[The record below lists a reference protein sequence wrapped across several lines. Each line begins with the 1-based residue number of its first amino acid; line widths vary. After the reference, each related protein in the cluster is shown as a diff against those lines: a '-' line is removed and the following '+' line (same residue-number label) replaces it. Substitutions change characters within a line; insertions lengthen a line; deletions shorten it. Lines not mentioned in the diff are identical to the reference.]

1 MSVGMLF
8 PASSMRVTV
17 LFVCNISIIALPPN
31 KPTLFHLRSENIE
44 TKLEFIVNKKILVEG
59 GKARNELQYT
69 KQHTLKPGT
78 CTCVSYVPSLNAMW

>member
-8 PASSMRVTV
+8 PASSIRVTV

-31 KPTLFHLRSENIE
+31 KPTLFHLRSENIK
-44 TKLEFIVNKKILVEG
+44 TKLEFIVVG
-59 GKARNELQYT
+59 GKTRNKLQYT
-69 KQHTLKPGT
+69 KQCTLKSGT